1 MNVDRLR
8 FREPVRVLAA
18 PGQPIDDIR
27 SVEQA
32 LYFLQQWPGARQ
44 GPVYRAALN
53 ACSAAIAAQISTEDA
68 RKSFASFARITGTL
82 VEENDTS
89 PSQA

>member
-18 PGQPIDDIR
+18 PGQPIDDIG

-32 LYFLQQWPGARQ
+32 LNFLQQWPGARQ
-44 GPVYRAALN
+44 GPVYRAA
-53 ACSAAIAAQISTEDA
+53 
-68 RKSFASFARITGTL
+68 RKSFANFARITGTL
-82 VEENDTS
+82 VNEKDTS
-89 PSQA
+89 KREA